1 MGRLIGRLT
10 GNEEIDRI
18 LSREEEMLPSSGFT
32 VSVMDAVRREAAA
45 PPPIPFPWKRAL
57 PGLVVGGLALA
68 LVLVAVVVVIA
79 QAGKATAPQAI
90 SLPSVA
96 PPFFHGGI
104 ESSAIWTVLALTVAL
119 VSVKLS
125 MRLASGRA

>member
-1 MGRLIGRLT
+1 M
-10 GNEEIDRI
+10 
-18 LSREEEMLPSSGFT
+18 
-32 VSVMDAVRREAAA
+32 
-45 PPPIPFPWKRAL
+45 
-57 PGLVVGGLALA
+57 A

-79 QAGKATAPQAI
+79 QAGKATVPQAL

-104 ESSAIWTVLALTVAL
+104 QSSAIWTVLALVVAL
-119 VSVKLS
+119 VSVRLS